1 MAFEKFESDRESL
14 VQGAGKVK
22 STRTDVSGDLS
33 KLRNVIDDLVA
44 HGWHGTASQG
54 FQQVM
59 ASWDSNA
66 QKLMVSL
73 DEIAKLLDDSGA
85 QFTMT
90 DEEQK
95 KMVMQTKDYSG
106 ALGQRL

>member
-1 MAFEKFESDRESL
+1 MAGEKFESDRESL
-14 VQGAGKVK
+14 VHGATRVRQ
-22 STRTDVSGDLS
+22 TRTEVSADLA

-44 HGWHGTASQG
+44 HGWHGTASVG

-59 ASWDSNA
+59 SSWDGSA

-73 DEIAKLLDDSGA
+73 DEIAKLLDASGT
-85 QFTMT
+85 QFSVT
-90 DEEQK
+90 DEQQK
-95 KMVMQTKDYSG
+95 KFMMQTKDYSG

>member
-1 MAFEKFESDRESL
+1 MAFETFESDRESL

-59 ASWDSNA
+59 ASWEMAPWPTPAAPN
-66 QKLMVSL
+66 
-73 DEIAKLLDDSGA
+73 SGRA
-85 QFTMT
+85 SAFSRT
-90 DEEQK
+90 
-95 KMVMQTKDYSG
+95 
-106 ALGQRL
+106 RFR